1 MGGRGYGRVTSFALT
16 RFSEKDT
23 FGGPLAPI
31 RARELPRIYGSVKIS
46 KLKMCTFSPVY
57 FKSTYSH

>member
-31 RARELPRIYGSVKIS
+31 RARIYGSVKIS